1 MVYSESKRVFRSKFL
16 EYQLL
21 HPRKGKL
28 LLYFHFYLKTL
39 AALYRMVLAMVYLRN
54 CNYGKFV
61 SVNGRPLIQAV
72 GKITLGDHV
81 AIWSVFERTKLLVH
95 EGARLTVGDHSR
107 INGAH
112 ISVKKS
118 ISIGKNVRIGPYTLI
133 MDSDFHDV
141 YDRYRL
147 GKNGEVIIEDDVWIA
162 SKSTILKGV
171 HIGQGAIIAAGSV
184 VTKDVPPYAMVGGVP
199 TRVIKFL
206 QHPDQNVKPPIE
218 NLANVRKL

>member
-1 MVYSESKRVFRSKFL
+1 MIT
-16 EYQLL
+16 EYKNLL
-21 HPRKGKL
+21 HAKFREIRQSHPTSGVINLYFL
-28 LLYFHFYLKTL
+28 LLKKTVTSLGRILL
-39 AALYRMVLAMVYLRN
+39 AKYYLRN
-54 CNYGKFV
+54 CRKGRFV
-61 SVNGRPLIQAV
+61 SVNGKPLIIAT
-72 GKITLGDHV
+72 GTITLGNNT

-95 EGARLTVGDHSR
+95 EGARLTVGDYSR

-162 SKSTILKGV
+162 SKATILKGV
-171 HIGQGAIIAAGSV
+171 HIGQGAIISAGSV
-184 VTKDVPPYAMVGGVP
+184 VTKDVPPYSMVGGVP
-199 TRVIKFL
+199 ARVIKFL
-206 QHPDQNVKPPIE
+206 QNPDQNVKFPDE
-218 NLANVRKL
+218 NLINVRKL